1 MRRRMGEESR
11 LTAYHEAGHMVVAW
25 ELGLNVLG
33 ATVIPDPE
41 EGYAGRVVVP
51 VEDRVRYAD
60 WVESE
65 RAYLFAHMVMLYA
78 GIAAGERYLGAPLP
92 EMNIDVGFVSP
103 DSDYDGIADALLN
116 VAGPGEKD
124 QLETSASAQRIAENR
139 VTARWS
145 QIEAVAQTLMDRET
159 LDERECRRVLE
170 AVLE

>member
-1 MRRRMGEESR
+1 MGEESR

-65 RAYLFAHMVMLYA
+65 QAYLYAHMVVSYA
-78 GIAAGERYLGAPLP
+78 GLQAGEKYVGVPIP
-92 EMNIDVGFVSP
+92 EMNIDLGFASP
-103 DSDYDGIADALLN
+103 DSDFGPIADALLSI
-116 VAGPGEKD
+116 ARPDEKD
-124 QLETSASAQRIAENR
+124 QLETSELARRHAEKLVASH
-139 VTARWS
+139 WS
-145 QIEAVAQTLMDRET
+145 QIEAVAQTLMDRKT
-159 LDERECRRVLE
+159 LDEGECRRVLE
-170 AVLE
+170 SASNLR